1 MNGLTHPKYF
11 PNISKIKPVFQPA
24 IAGLICGL
32 VSIYLPEVIGLGT
45 ESIRNMIQ
53 GTVSLNYAICFLFFK
68 FRVFNLYEYYA
79 FINLND

>member
-53 GTVSLNYAICFLFFK
+53 GTVFIELCNLFFI
-68 FRVFNLYEYYA
+68 L
-79 FINLND
+79 

>member
-1 MNGLTHPKYF
+1 MWFNFNYLHERFNTSKYF
-11 PNISKIKPVFQPA
+11 PSISKIKPIFQPA

-53 GTVSLNYAICFLFFK
+53 VLFH
-68 FRVFNLYEYYA
+68 
-79 FINLND
+79 